1 MQVEPA
7 IEPRGVNL
15 EQPEGFQPRGA
26 LGEETNPST

>member
-15 EQPEGFQPRGA
+15 EQPEGFNLAEHWARRRIA
-26 LGEETNPST
+26 ST